1 MKENHL
7 CPQER
12 YHRAKEALLH
22 AQQQKCEAMSE
33 FLAARAD
40 LRALLEAV
48 FPGTEPEQHLPTECL
63 PAFGYK

>member
-1 MKENHL
+1 MKKPHI

-40 LRALLEAV
+40 LRSLLEAV
-48 FPGTEPEQHLPTECL
+48 FPGTEPKYPFPAECL
-63 PAFGYK
+63 PAFGDE